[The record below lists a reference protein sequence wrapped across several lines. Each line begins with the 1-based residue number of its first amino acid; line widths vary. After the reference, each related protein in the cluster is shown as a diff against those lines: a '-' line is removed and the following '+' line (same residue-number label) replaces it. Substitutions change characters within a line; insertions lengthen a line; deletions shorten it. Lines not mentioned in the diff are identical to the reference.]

1 MTVPHPRV
9 SPSPSP
15 SPCAACCLECRCC
28 HVLAARALPCS
39 DVTCSAVACSLP
51 PGPCPTLPG
60 PWAVQSEALSP
71 LPPLLASG
79 RWEPAL
85 LSPPLTHSA
94 LLPFSSFFFFPIKKN
109 CGKVYIGNVFPLN
122 RFYTPSRRWAHGGG
136 RGSDPPSRTEPPRE
150 PFGWTRVSTSPGH
163 ILTPRRGCP

>member
-1 MTVPHPRV
+1 MTVPHPHV

-122 RFYTPSRRWAHGGG
+122 RFTHRPGAGHTGAAAGATHLPAPSLRASLSGGH
-136 RGSDPPSRTEPPRE
+136 E
-150 PFGWTRVSTSPGH
+150 
-163 ILTPRRGCP
+163 CPLPLGTY